1 MLFIGVE
8 LGGHM
13 LEIKLS
19 PIDLLS
25 SIVGE
30 EFGRSD
36 NNQSMIRANIKQR
49 LERVQ
54 AQFPFDIERDINLAL
69 IISKDTDMSKIN

>member
-1 MLFIGVE
+1 
-8 LGGHM
+8 
-13 LEIKLS
+13 
-19 PIDLLS
+19 
-25 SIVGE
+25 
-30 EFGRSD
+30 
-36 NNQSMIRANIKQR
+36 MIRANIKQR